1 MVKKVWIKLVMWMVI
16 LNCLFSLQ
24 ALGAENHRYG
34 DVSGDFKVDVTDAL
48 LVLKYDAGLVR
59 FDEWQKKYGD
69 VTQDGEA
76 DIADA
81 LQILRYDAGFPVTL
95 PTDDSEE
102 SGKPQ
107 VDSFVYGTS
116 ELGRDLI
123 CYSIAP
129 QEYTKTIL
137 LEFEI
142 HGFEDNY
149 AHDGQELVDTAN
161 ELIEHYSLESDLN
174 RTRLLIIPSANPD
187 GLIDGTTNNGFGR
200 CNAKGIDL
208 NRDFDANYKTFST
221 ARNYTQYAFSAAESR
236 ALRDLYNEY
245 KPDIV
250 IDFHGWESS
259 LIGDVELCMPFH
271 EEMGLRISHAFTST
285 NANGYFSNWA
295 HQQGSLAMLVEFT
308 SPNDID
314 IVNLENAINRLINNQ
329 YENGNFT
336 GDYSVLENKSI
347 VFMSPQRIDLPNDQD
362 GNAQY
367 IAQNDICLINSV
379 DLTNGLCD
387 VTYPS
392 GGSNVFTEGQK
403 TKEATIKLSYI
414 LGYNSGYEVIR
425 GTTSKT
431 VKVYPTKAMGAN
443 GTNWSLDPGDVYFI
457 INQSG
462 TSKAVLY
469 YCSTGAHATHW
480 KIGWVNGDDL
490 N

>member
-1 MVKKVWIKLVMWMVI
+1 MQRKIITFI
-16 LNCLFSLQ
+16 LFICL
-24 ALGAENHRYG
+24 LGIMPFTAIAKEIPNYG
-34 DVSGDFKVDVTDAL
+34 DVNGDGEIDLVDAL
-48 LVLKYDAGLVR
+48 LIMKHDAGINILN
-59 FDEWQKKYGD
+59 QNQIKYGD
-69 VTQDGEA
+69 VNSDGEA

-81 LQILRYDAGFPVTL
+81 ILIMKYDAGFDV
-95 PTDDSEE
+95 DF
-102 SGKPQ
+102 PQ
-107 VDSFVYGTS
+107 DNSISTSSFVYGKS
-116 ELGRDLI
+116 ELGRDLV
-123 CYSIAP
+123 CYSISP
-129 QEYTKTIL
+129 ENYSKTIL

-142 HGFEDNY
+142 HGFEDSY
-149 AHDGQELVDTAN
+149 AHDGQVLVDTAN
-161 ELIEHYSLESDLN
+161 ALIEYYSNVEDLN
-174 RTRLLIIPSANPD
+174 NTRLLIIPSANPD

-208 NRDFDANYKTFST
+208 NRDFDANYKIFST
-221 ARNYTQYAFSAAESR
+221 SRNYTQYAFSAAESR

-245 KPDIV
+245 TPNIV

-259 LIGDVELCMPFH
+259 LIGDIELSTPFN

-308 SPNDID
+308 SPSDI
-314 IVNLENAINRLINNQ
+314 NLANLKNAINRLITNE
-329 YENGNFT
+329 YDNGNFT

-362 GNAQY
+362 GNVQY
-367 IAQNDICLINSV
+367 IAENDICLINSV
-379 DLTNGLCD
+379 DLTNGLCE

-403 TKEATIKLSYI
+403 TKEATIRLSYI
-414 LGYNSGYEVIR
+414 LGYNSGYEVTR
-425 GTTSKT
+425 DKTNKT
-431 VKVYPTKAMGAN
+431 VKVYPTKTMTAN
-443 GTNWSLDPGDVYFI
+443 GTNWSLDPGDIYYT

-480 KIGWVNGDDL
+480 KIGWVNGNDL